1 MNEAPQGTS
10 IMRTGRLRLR
20 RVLRRYLSAEQVPVA
35 EKILVGLFVGGGTL
49 TLIVIALA
57 GLLAG
62 SVLAIGARLPPVDAL
77 YAPPSEATRI
87 FASDGAL
94 VASLYR
100 ENRDSIP
107 LSEVPFALRRAV
119 IDTEDANFYH
129 HHGISLRGVLR
140 ASFTNVREG
149 AYAQGGSTITQQ
161 LARNLFLRSEK
172 SLSRKIAEMLLAIQI
187 ERRLTKEEILER
199 YLNQVYFGQGAYGVE
214 TAAQV
219 YFAKPAKDL
228 TLPQCVLLA
237 GLIRAPSV
245 YSPYEHPDRARARMA
260 EVSQRMVDLGDLTP
274 QGMAAVVAAPL
285 GLAEKGEAGLVGV
298 RAPYFVSYILPALVQ
313 RYGEELLY
321 KGGLRIYTT
330 LDLTMQAVAEAAVQ
344 QGIADALRRHLD
356 VHQGAL
362 VVLDPRTGYIRAMV
376 GGYDFAESQFN
387 RAWQARRQPGSAFK
401 PFTYT
406 AALMRGIP
414 PTHLLLDEPIEF
426 QLPHGDPHEGEIWA
440 PENYDKTWHGVIT
453 ARFALENSIN
463 VASIRLEQE
472 VGPEA
477 IVNVARRMGI
487 TSPIRPHLSLTLG
500 TSDVTLLEMA
510 SAYGVFATEGIRAMP
525 MGVLKVTDYRGK
537 VLEENLPQRQVVLSP
552 EVAYLMTD
560 LLKGVILRGTGQ
572 AANIGIPEAGKTGT
586 ADDYRNAWFIAFTPS
601 LVTAVWVGND
611 DDSPMNH
618 VVGGMVPA
626 GIWTAFMRAATKGMP
641 HEDWARPAGIVQT
654 TVCGDSGLLAG
665 PDCPHPHP
673 ELFIKGTEPDT
684 YDTNNGVPAAPPAAA
699 PGVTAPPVPPAAG
712 QPITEQPAT
721 GQPAAGQGGAPDPGP
736 GVAPA
741 PAPHASFPVT
751 LTAPREGSQ
760 VTLPFMVQG
769 TTRPGATVHLVAYT
783 VNGGVRT
790 QVADV
795 FLQTDAGGGFS
806 YQVTPWVK
814 AAGGPLLITAI
825 ASVGAE
831 ASATSVSVQ
840 VQ

>member
-1 MNEAPQGTS
+1 MNDAPRGS
-10 IMRTGRLRLR
+10 AIGRTGRLRSL
-20 RVLRRYLSAEQVPVA
+20 LRRYLSDEQARIV
-35 EKILVGLFVGGGTL
+35 ESILLWSIVGVGTL
-49 TLIVIALA
+49 LVVLTGV
-57 GLLAG
+57 LAG
-62 SVLAIGARLPPVDAL
+62 SVLAISGRLPSVDAL

-87 FASDGAL
+87 FAADGSL

-107 LSEVPFALRRAV
+107 LSEVPVALQRAV
-119 IDTEDANFYH
+119 IDTEDDNFYH

-149 AYAQGGSTITQQ
+149 SYAQGGSTITQQ
-161 LARNLFLRSEK
+161 LARNLFLRSQK

-187 ERRLTKEEILER
+187 ERRLTKDEILGR

-228 TLPQCVLLA
+228 TLAQCTLLA

-260 EVSQRMVDLGDLTP
+260 EVAQRMVDLGDLTTP
-274 QGMAAVVAAPL
+274 GMAAVLGAPL
-285 GLAEKGEAGLVGV
+285 DLAEKGEAGLVGV

-313 RYGEELLY
+313 RYGEDVLY

-330 LDLTMQAVAEAAVQ
+330 LDLTMQAVAEAALQ
-344 QGIADALRRHLD
+344 QGISDALNRHLD
-356 VHQGAL
+356 VHQGAI

-376 GGYDFAESQFN
+376 GGYDFSESQFN
-387 RAWQARRQPGSAFK
+387 RAWQAHRQPGSAFK

-426 QLPHGDPHEGEIWA
+426 TLPSGDPHAGETWA
-440 PENYDKTWHGVIT
+440 PENYDKTWHGVVT
-453 ARFALENSIN
+453 ARYALENSIN

-500 TSDVTLLEMA
+500 TSDVTVLEMT
-510 SAYGVFATEGIRAMP
+510 SAYGVLANEGIRATP
-525 MGVLKVTDYRGK
+525 MGVTKVTDWRGK
-537 VLEENLPQRQVVLSP
+537 VLEENLPQRRVVLSP

-560 LLKGVILRGTGQ
+560 LMKGVILRGTGA
-572 AANIGIPEAGKTGT
+572 AANLGIPEAGKTGT
-586 ADDYRNAWFIAFTPS
+586 ADDYRNAWFIGFTPS
-601 LVTAVWVGND
+601 LVAAVWVGND

-618 VVGGMVPA
+618 VPGGSVPA
-626 GIWTAFMRAATKGMP
+626 RIWATFMKKATEGMP
-641 HEDWARPAGIVQT
+641 KDDWPRPEGIVQL

-665 PDCPHPHP
+665 PGCPNPHP
-673 ELFIKGTEPDT
+673 ELFIKGTEPDS
-684 YDTNNGVPAAPPAAA
+684 YDTTNGTPPAAPAGS
-699 PGVTAPPVPPAAG
+699 PGAAPPVAIPPSAPPAPG
-712 QPITEQPAT
+712 QPAT
-721 GQPAAGQGGAPDPGP
+721 GQPAAGQGTTPEPAP
-736 GVAPA
+736 GVTPEPPPNGHAP
-741 PAPHASFPVT
+741 FPVT
-751 LTAPREGSQ
+751 LTAPHEGSQ

-769 TTRPGATVHLVAYT
+769 NTSPGATVHIVAYS

-790 QVADV
+790 QVADAFV
-795 FLQTDAGGGFS
+795 QSNSGGDFS
-806 YQVTPWVK
+806 FRLAPWVK
-814 AAGGPLLITAI
+814 GAAGPLVIMAI

-831 ASATSVSVQ
+831 ATSTSVSVHIQ
-840 VQ
+840 